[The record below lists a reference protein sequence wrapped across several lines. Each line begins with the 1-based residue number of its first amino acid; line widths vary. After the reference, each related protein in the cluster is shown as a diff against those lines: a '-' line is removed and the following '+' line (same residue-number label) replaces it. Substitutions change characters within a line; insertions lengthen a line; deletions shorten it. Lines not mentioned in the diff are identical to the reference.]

1 MSNEHFQP
9 LREDNPMLQE
19 IEKFLKPGSAL
30 SEAASPLGQN
40 HQLHKH
46 TNTVQNSD
54 KNTDHCPKNR

>member
-1 MSNEHFQP
+1 MSNEQFQP

-30 SEAASPLGQN
+30 SEAASPLGQD

-46 TNTVQNSD
+46 TNTVQNSG
-54 KNTDHCPKNR
+54 KNADQSPKTR